1 MYQGYIQRV
10 RSQKLED
17 YEISFKQFYYL
28 PSVGDLGDIV
38 PWSHHVNASFSS
50 KEHKEDKSYLT
61 KNCNAYVRLDGEQL
75 FITQA
80 THNVYSLLLRIIK
93 TYHFPRQGVPTR
105 DITFTSRPGD
115 LISKDDFFILDSGL
129 SVVETSFTNQ
139 NNANWVEMH
148 PETVPSWLR
157 SVIANHLSSSLAEWI
172 LYFNTE
178 RSGTHNN
185 QWLLIDR
192 RRVQTK
198 SNIIWALDEAFSLTE
213 TTDMTPYLL
222 ENGFVGSYNMPISKT
237 VYDKLGIQGSDYWT
251 DPRAVILKRYHPRM
265 LTIEDMKHWLV
276 QNDEDDVRV
285 GLAPRYSS
293 ID

>member
-1 MYQGYIQRV
+1 M
-10 RSQKLED
+10 
-17 YEISFKQFYYL
+17 
-28 PSVGDLGDIV
+28 
-38 PWSHHVNASFSS
+38 
-50 KEHKEDKSYLT
+50 
-61 KNCNAYVRLDGEQL
+61 
-75 FITQA
+75 
-80 THNVYSLLLRIIK
+80 
-93 TYHFPRQGVPTR
+93 
-105 DITFTSRPGD
+105 
-115 LISKDDFFILDSGL
+115 

-276 QNDEDDVRV
+276 HNDEDDVRV